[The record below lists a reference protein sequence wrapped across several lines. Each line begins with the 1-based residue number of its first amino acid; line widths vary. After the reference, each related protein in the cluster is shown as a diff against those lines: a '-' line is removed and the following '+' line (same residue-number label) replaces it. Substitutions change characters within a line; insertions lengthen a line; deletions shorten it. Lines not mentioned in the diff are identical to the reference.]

1 MDPPPIFTTATMES
15 KKLQQMQQ
23 ANTHLVPQPIPQI
36 KAPLFHPVTGDYRPP
51 HSPVFQN
58 IPQYNSITSN
68 FAQIERTG
76 HHQPRHHSSQH
87 HLAPSSNNHL
97 HIKPLQNSHSSMLS
111 GYSSHRQTQ
120 PPSQSLYG
128 TDSVY
133 QNNRDRHYQQSTLR
147 SQPTSQHTHS
157 HPMNK
162 FQSEYQQLQQAK
174 IQQQI
179 QTQNEALIQQQRT
192 FAIRQQLN
200 PPIPQSHMHNLQSS
214 QNLRSIPPST
224 LNLTTQFQPASGP
237 PDSNND
243 DKIYGVQRNYNQTSP
258 NSVQPQSIYHQ
269 KQKSH
274 QQIARQKMQESSP
287 SELTPIIQQNHPDL
301 VVNQACQTQIPELS
315 QNKSKSQN
323 ESPIHQSLERKKSSG
338 TIQSLK
344 SPVTK
349 RPASA
354 SVTLSGWLYKQGSE
368 GLKVWRKRWF
378 VLSEYCLYYY
388 KGPEEEKLLGS
399 ILLPSYRVSACL
411 PEDKIYRKFAF
422 KCEHQNMRTYWLS
435 AETAEIMGHW
445 IRALTAATV
454 MQSSS
459 ESSDHVSQPSFS
471 SLNPSGENSDSGI
484 LTYQSQQS
492 KISAIQSHGPITP
505 AMDTGGPL
513 YANAP
518 PKPRRA
524 NDGGYSSPSPENSID
539 R

>member
-1 MDPPPIFTTATMES
+1 MES
-15 KKLQQMQQ
+15 KKLQQMQ
-23 ANTHLVPQPIPQI
+23 ANTHLVPQPMPQI
-36 KAPLFHPVTGDYRPP
+36 KAPLFHQVTGDYAP

-111 GYSSHRQTQ
+111 GYTAHRQTQ

-133 QNNRDRHYQQSTLR
+133 QNNRERHYQQQSALR
-147 SQPTSQHTHS
+147 SQPTSQHNHN

-237 PDSNND
+237 SDSNND
-243 DKIYGVQRNYNQTSP
+243 EKIYGAQRNYNQTSP
-258 NSVQPQSIYHQ
+258 NSVQSQSIYHQ

-301 VVNQACQTQIPELS
+301 VVNQACQTQIPETIA
-315 QNKSKSQN
+315 NKSKSQN
-323 ESPIHQSLERKKSSG
+323 ESPVHQSLERKKSSG

-354 SVTLSGWLYKQGSE
+354 PVTLSGNYLTFSDYEIIISI
-368 GLKVWRKRWF
+368 V
-378 VLSEYCLYYY
+378 VLC
-388 KGPEEEKLLGS
+388 K
-399 ILLPSYRVSACL
+399 
-411 PEDKIYRKFAF
+411 
-422 KCEHQNMRTYWLS
+422 
-435 AETAEIMGHW
+435 
-445 IRALTAATV
+445 
-454 MQSSS
+454 
-459 ESSDHVSQPSFS
+459 
-471 SLNPSGENSDSGI
+471 
-484 LTYQSQQS
+484 
-492 KISAIQSHGPITP
+492 
-505 AMDTGGPL
+505 
-513 YANAP
+513 
-518 PKPRRA
+518 
-524 NDGGYSSPSPENSID
+524 
-539 R
+539 